1 MLIQIL
7 ISDGFVPV
15 WKKDNSTISIGTFL
29 FNEQNNRIQLEEFC
43 YGQGNKLVILLAKP
57 SDSGEYSCEISY
69 ETTLPMITHKIQVQP
84 KKGLPYQIFFHVK
97 PFFLL

>member
-29 FNEQNNRIQLEEFC
+29 FNDQNNRIQLEEFC

-57 SDSGEYSCEISY
+57 SDSGEYSCEIISH
-69 ETTLPMITHKIQVQP
+69 ETSLRIMIKHKIQVQP
-84 KKGLPYQIFFHVK
+84 KKGLSY
-97 PFFLL
+97 

>member
-29 FNEQNNRIQLEEFC
+29 FNDENNRIQLEEFC

-57 SDSGEYSCEISY
+57 SDSGQYSCEISY
-69 ETTLPMITHKIQVQP
+69 KTTLPMITHKIQVQP
-84 KKGLPYQIFFHVK
+84 KKGLSY
-97 PFFLL
+97 